1 MFLQGASVA
10 EIVRELYPTVEADSA
25 AARVRAD
32 LSKWVELKHRIDDQ
46 IAEVGIARSD
56 LLRRC
61 VAEGLD
67 VSRLVNARRL
77 KQFKLKITP

>member
-46 IAEVGIARSD
+46 IAEVGIAR
-56 LLRRC
+56 
-61 VAEGLD
+61 
-67 VSRLVNARRL
+67 
-77 KQFKLKITP
+77 